1 MEFSFSDTQQELMV
15 QIERFG
21 REVLVPNW
29 SQEADDHN
37 IFLTESWRGLA
48 EMGILGMPFPEEYGG
63 MGLGAVDTCA
73 AGEALGRAGVDA
85 GTVLSWGAS
94 SILCGVPIWK
104 LGTEEQKR
112 RYLPKMCSGEWI
124 GGFCLTE
131 PGSGSDAA
139 SMSTRAVKDGD
150 EWVLNGS
157 KTWITNGPNAHHFV
171 VTAVTDPAA
180 KPKAAGIS
188 AFLVDSDAPG
198 FRVGKKLD
206 KLGHRT
212 SPTSEIF
219 FEDCRIPGDA
229 ILGPLNYGFMLV
241 GKLILGWE
249 RTCLLAPALG
259 GIWHGIEVAS
269 KYAAERHQFGRP
281 IGKFGAIQEK
291 IANLRVAYEVSWG
304 LLYRVADMLD
314 RGDDGVLTEAAILKT
329 YLTEAAVHCAEEVLQ
344 IHGGYGFSKEYLVE
358 RHWRDAKLGTIG
370 AGTNEI
376 QRGIIARAIGGF

>member
-1 MEFSFSDTQQELMV
+1 MEFTLSDTQRDFLAMT
-15 QIERFG
+15 ERFG
-21 REVLVPNW
+21 REVLVPHW

-37 IFLTESWRGLA
+37 VFLVDAWKDMA
-48 EMGILGMPFPEEYGG
+48 EFGILGLPFPEEYGG
-63 MGLGAVDTCA
+63 GGASAVDTCL

-85 GTVLSWGAS
+85 GTMLSWGAS

-139 SMSTRAVKDGD
+139 GMSTRAVRDG
-150 EWVLNGS
+150 EQWVLNGS
-157 KTWITNGPNAHHFV
+157 KTWITNGPTAHHFI
-171 VTAVTDPAA
+171 VTAVTDPDA

-188 AFLVDSDAPG
+188 AFIVDADAPG
-198 FRVGKKLD
+198 FRVGRKLD

-219 FEDCRIPGDA
+219 FEDCRIPADA
-229 ILGPLNYGFMLV
+229 IIGPENFGFMLV

-259 GIWHGIEVAS
+259 AIWNGTRVAS
-269 KYAAERHQFGRP
+269 KYADERHQFGRP
-281 IGKFGAIQEK
+281 IGSFGAIQEK
-291 IANLRVAYEVSWG
+291 IANMRVAYEVSWG

-314 RGDDGVLTEAAILKT
+314 HDLPVLTEAAILKT
-329 YLTEAAVHCAEEVLQ
+329 YLTEEAVKCAEEVVQ
-344 IHGGYGFSKEYLVE
+344 VHGGYGFSKEYLVE
-358 RHWRDAKLGTIG
+358 RGWRDAKLGTIG